1 MNVGVSGVGLGFTIL
16 DEVEIQPL
24 KDGQFAAWIIYH
36 PKSEYSQ
43 KKQYIDSML
52 FAI

>member
-24 KDGQFAAWIIYH
+24 KDGKFAAWIIL
-36 PKSEYSQ
+36 PPQ
-43 KKQYIDSML
+43 I
-52 FAI
+52 